1 MKEQLPKQV
10 YTTEYRAQAV
20 LLVTRDGLSIAEAA
34 RRLSMSLKTLANWV
48 KRAKEG
54 QLPASSGGSSGQR
67 MVTEEQAEVSR
78 LRRENAEL
86 RMERDILK
94 NVWLRRRSQPRNES
108 CWHKAGRMQQMYPAS
123 FCEGLGLRAL
133 MGSAP

>member
-10 YTTEYRAQAV
+10 YTDEYRQQAV
-20 LLVTRDGLSIAEAA
+20 LLVTRDGLSVAEAA

-48 KRAKEG
+48 KRAKAG
-54 QLPASSGGSSGQR
+54 RLPAASGGASIGQR
-67 MVTEEQAEVSR
+67 VVTEEQAEVSR

-94 NVWLRRRSQPRNES
+94 KSAAYFASESLRGTR
-108 CWHKAGRMQQMYPAS
+108 
-123 FCEGLGLRAL
+123 
-133 MGSAP
+133 